1 MGGGSRPGSEAS
13 PVLGAKRKDQGDPWR
28 PLRCGPAVAGGGGD
42 RGISSSSQSR
52 VTESVE
58 ILGIAN
64 CHSYAQLAGGP
75 WRPPVLD
82 TKPSSGDS
90 GWGRSPEGCGGPSSC
105 SRGFLEQRPGGLGTQ
120 RDRPRIRTPRNDRCC
135 SKKCHRPPK
144 MSVQGP
150 REPTHSPA
158 LERRASVLV
167 SNPVGDIA
175 K

>member
-1 MGGGSRPGSEAS
+1 MGGRGPGPEVSSPGAGAELQLQKAPPSLPYLTSPRPCGRLTKRPTLWPWGLVGGGSRPGSEAS

-58 ILGIAN
+58 ILGIAS

-90 GWGRSPEGCGGPSSC
+90 GWGRSPEGCGGPQLL
-105 SRGFLEQRPGGLGTQ
+105 LEGLFRTETRWPG
-120 RDRPRIRTPRNDRCC
+120 D
-135 SKKCHRPPK
+135 
-144 MSVQGP
+144 
-150 REPTHSPA
+150 PA
-158 LERRASVLV
+158 
-167 SNPVGDIA
+167 
-175 K
+175 